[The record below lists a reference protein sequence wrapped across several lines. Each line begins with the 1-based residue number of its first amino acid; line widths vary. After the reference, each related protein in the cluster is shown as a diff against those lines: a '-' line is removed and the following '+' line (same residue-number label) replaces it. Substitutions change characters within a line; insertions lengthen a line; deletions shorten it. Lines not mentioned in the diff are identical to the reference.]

1 MNVLFAAVFI
11 ACSARLL
18 FVSPEEFLP
27 ALLSSASSA
36 AALCMALLSSYCV
49 FCGLSALWEDSG
61 VTAAIAKFLKK
72 PVRVLFRSD
81 DPHAAECVCMNV
93 SANLLGL
100 GALATPYGVRAA
112 ALMGESE
119 SKYRDYSLAVLFTLN
134 AASLQAIP
142 TSVIALR
149 TAAGSLAPSSVVCP
163 ILLSSLFF
171 LLTALPVV
179 IFVYKPKEKKKS
191 DGNPCEEKTP
201 RADEKERILPQAR
214 KNRNERRRERY
225 ERSFLPDPRFVS
237 DYVRFCGSTERERI
251 RIVHSRR
258 EKAPPLILSVFPY
271 IAAVTMISSLFE
283 KSGLPIFF

>member
-1 MNVLFAAVFI
+1 MSFSFDYTTLKEKSKANAGDFVFFVCLKSTQNDFFEAFRDNKEAETIIQYDMNVLFAAVFI

-72 PVRVLFRSD
+72 PVRALFRSD
-81 DPHAAECVCMNV
+81 APHAAECVCMNV

-179 IFVYKPKEKKKS
+179 IFVYKPKEKKKI
-191 DGNPCEEKTP
+191 G
-201 RADEKERILPQAR
+201 R
-214 KNRNERRRERY
+214 KSMRRK
-225 ERSFLPDPRFVS
+225 D
-237 DYVRFCGSTERERI
+237 
-251 RIVHSRR
+251 
-258 EKAPPLILSVFPY
+258 
-271 IAAVTMISSLFE
+271 AASGRKRTDFAASAE
-283 KSGLPIFF
+283 KSKRAEAGTV